1 LDSYQAK
8 RKVEL
13 ILISK
18 NMTFPKIAIG
28 GFALLTLVFAALIFK
43 LNFDDKRNWIANK
56 AARAKIVDIYG
67 GYKGKPNHQIMEL
80 SDGQHFTVPQNL
92 LGKLSVGD
100 SVFKEKGQNFYRFKL
115 MKTQSDFR
123 ENGQ

>member
-1 LDSYQAK
+1 
-8 RKVEL
+8 
-13 ILISK
+13 
-18 NMTFPKIAIG
+18 MTFPKIAIG